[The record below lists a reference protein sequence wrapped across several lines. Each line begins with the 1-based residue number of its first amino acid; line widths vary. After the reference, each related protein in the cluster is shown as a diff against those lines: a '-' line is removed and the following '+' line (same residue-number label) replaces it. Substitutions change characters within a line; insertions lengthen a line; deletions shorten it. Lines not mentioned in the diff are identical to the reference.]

1 VVIGR
6 THPYLDFNSHGK
18 TRPTRTH
25 SQCYLFSQR
34 PQCEWYMVK
43 KKFCNF
49 KFTIQSHSSSLAHR
63 VQFLEAKGL
72 TPPEIEDALKQAG
85 SNQATQL
92 YRQTYQAYP
101 PAYGPS
107 PYSGVPPPS
116 NQWDWRD
123 YFVSSMILS

>member
-43 KKFCNF
+43 KKFRNF